1 MNRVAMGCLTGLLVL
16 ALLVSIGFNILQSA
30 ALAGSAGAG
39 EEQREP
45 LEERLEASGVPG
57 VADKIAQIDLEGL
70 ITSAGSG
77 SGLLGGALPQLDLI
91 KQALEQAV
99 ADEQVKAV
107 LLRIHSPGGEVTA
120 SDTLYAA
127 VRRAAA
133 KKPVVVYMDAV
144 AASGGYYVAC
154 GASKIVASET
164 TLTGSIGVMMESF
177 SYHGLFDK
185 VGLGARTFTSGAF
198 KDTLSGARPM
208 REEEAAYV
216 QGLVNEMYERFLS
229 VVAQARGKT
238 PEQLRGTV
246 ADGRVFTGAQA
257 LKEGLVDQVGYLED
271 AWSLARELG
280 KAPGARVVKYRSNP
294 GLLSLLGLA
303 TARAAGPLKLE
314 LAGGPTGAVQPGLL
328 YYLPAWLVR

>member
-16 ALLVSIGFNILQSA
+16 ALLVSIGFNIIQSV
-30 ALAGSAGAG
+30 ALAGSGGPG
-39 EEQREP
+39 EEGREP
-45 LEERLEASGVPG
+45 LEECLEVPAAPG
-57 VADKIAQIDLEGL
+57 AAGKIAQIDLEGL
-70 ITSAGSG
+70 ITSAGG
-77 SGLLGGALPQLDLI
+77 DSGLLGGALPRLDLI

-99 ADEQVKAV
+99 HDDEVKAV

-133 KKPVVVYMDAV
+133 EKPVVVYMDAV

-154 GASKIVASET
+154 GATRIVASET

-216 QGLVNEMYERFLS
+216 QGLVNEMYERFLG

-246 ADGRVFTGAQA
+246 ADGRVFTGGQA
-257 LKEGLVDQVGYLED
+257 LREGLVDRVGYIEE
-271 AWSLARELG
+271 AWELARELG
-280 KAPGARVVKYRSNP
+280 KAPGARVVKYRSSP

-303 TARAAGPLKLE
+303 TARAAGPVKVE
-314 LAGGPTGAVQPGLL
+314 LAGGPSGAVQPGLL

>member
-1 MNRVAMGCLTGLLVL
+1 MNRVAMGCLTTLLVL
-16 ALLVSIGFNILQSA
+16 ALLVSIGFNILQSVE
-30 ALAGSAGAG
+30 LAGSEGAAG
-39 EEQREP
+39 EKRDP
-45 LEERLEASGVPG
+45 LDELLEAPGTPG
-57 VADKIAQIDLEGL
+57 VTDKIAQIDLEGL
-70 ITSAGSG
+70 ITSAGSD
-77 SGLLGGALPQLDLI
+77 SGLLGGALPRLDLI

-99 ADEQVKAV
+99 ADERVKAV

-120 SDTLYAA
+120 SDILHAA

-164 TLTGSIGVMMESF
+164 TLTGSIGVLMESF
-177 SYHGLFDK
+177 SYHGLLEK

-216 QGLVNEMYERFLS
+216 QGLINEMYERFLR
-229 VVAQARGKT
+229 VVAEARGKT
-238 PEQLRGTV
+238 PEQLRTTV
-246 ADGRVFTGAQA
+246 ADGRIFTGAQA
-257 LKEGLVDQVGYLED
+257 LKEGLVDRVGYLED
-271 AWSLARELG
+271 AWDLARELG
-280 KAPGARVVKYRSNP
+280 HAPGARVVKYRSNP
-294 GLLSLLGLA
+294 GLLTLLGLA
-303 TARAAGPLKLE
+303 TARAAGPLKVE
-314 LAGGPTGAVQPGLL
+314 LAGGLTGAVRPGLL

>member
-30 ALAGSAGAG
+30 ALAGTAGAG
-39 EEQREP
+39 EERREP
-45 LEERLEASGVPG
+45 LGERLEAPGTPG
-57 VADKIAQIDLEGL
+57 VTDKIAQIDLEGL
-70 ITSAGSG
+70 ITSAGTDT
-77 SGLLGGALPQLDLI
+77 GLLGGALPRLDLV

-99 ADEQVKAV
+99 GDEQVKAV

-133 KKPVVVYMDAV
+133 KKPVVVYLDAV

-154 GASKIVASET
+154 GASQIVASAT

-208 REEEAAYV
+208 REEEEAYV
-216 QGLVNEMYERFLS
+216 QGLVDEMYERFLG

-257 LKEGLVDQVGYLED
+257 LEAGLVDRVGYLEE
-271 AWSLARELG
+271 AWDLARDLG
-280 KAPGARVVKYRSNP
+280 KAPGARVVKYRSSP

-303 TARAAGPLKLE
+303 SARAAGPVQLE
-314 LAGGPTGAVQPGLL
+314 IVGGPSGAVQPGLL
-328 YYLPAWLVR
+328 YYLPAWMVR

>member
-16 ALLVSIGFNILQSA
+16 ALLVSIGFNIIQSV
-30 ALAGSAGAG
+30 ALAGSGGPG
-39 EEQREP
+39 EEGREP
-45 LEERLEASGVPG
+45 LEECLEVPAAPG
-57 VADKIAQIDLEGL
+57 AAGKIAQIDLEGL
-70 ITSAGSG
+70 ITSAGG
-77 SGLLGGALPQLDLI
+77 DSGLLGGALPRLDLI

-99 ADEQVKAV
+99 HDDEVKAV

-133 KKPVVVYMDAV
+133 EKPVVVYMDAV

-154 GASKIVASET
+154 GATRIVASET

-216 QGLVNEMYERFLS
+216 QGLVNEMYERFLG

-246 ADGRVFTGAQA
+246 ADGRVFTGGQA
-257 LKEGLVDQVGYLED
+257 LKEGLVDRVGYIEE
-271 AWSLARELG
+271 AWELARELG
-280 KAPGARVVKYRSNP
+280 KAPGARVVKYRSSP

-303 TARAAGPLKLE
+303 TARAAGPVKVE
-314 LAGGPTGAVQPGLL
+314 LAGGPSGAVQPGLL

>member
-1 MNRVAMGCLTGLLVL
+1 MGCLTGLLVL
-16 ALLVSIGFNILQSA
+16 ALLVSIGFNIIQSA
-30 ALAGSAGAG
+30 ALAGSGGLG
-39 EEQREP
+39 EEGREP
-45 LEERLEASGVPG
+45 LEERLEVPAEPG
-57 VADKIAQIDLEGL
+57 AAGKIAQIDLEGL
-70 ITSAGSG
+70 ITSAGG
-77 SGLLGGALPQLDLI
+77 DSGLLGGALPSLDLI

-99 ADEQVKAV
+99 HDDEVKAV

-133 KKPVVVYMDAV
+133 EKPVVVYMDAV

-154 GASKIVASET
+154 GATRIVASET

-216 QGLVNEMYERFLS
+216 QGLVNEMYERFLG

-238 PEQLRGTV
+238 PDQLRGTV
-246 ADGRVFTGAQA
+246 ADGRVFTGGQA
-257 LKEGLVDQVGYLED
+257 LKEGLVDRVGYIED
-271 AWSLARELG
+271 AWELARELG
-280 KAPGARVVKYRSNP
+280 KAPGARVVKYRSSP

-303 TARAAGPLKLE
+303 TARAAGPVKVE
-314 LAGGPTGAVQPGLL
+314 LAGGPSGAVQPGLL